1 MDELLGNRNTKFV
14 LPLFRLFFSLRCGKL
29 FTAFSEKCGEAHG
42 PGKVNPIEVT
52 RLISARL
59 ATNFERGSI
68 MASTVD
74 GTFNLEH
81 ELALTEKEQAELE
94 RAKALL
100 ITFDEDCPETTSER
114 ALRFRRV
121 NPVRSTASH

>member
-94 RAKALL
+94 RAKALP
-100 ITFDEDCPETTSER
+100 IAF
-114 ALRFRRV
+114 
-121 NPVRSTASH
+121 